1 MPPKPPAKKVAER
14 QAMTHFFSP
23 DRNAE
28 KVAQKAQETLQLA
41 ENADRLRVR
50 LAEYLGQFHKDSRNL
65 MVLVIAA
72 KATHAYLER
81 RKFDRK
87 RWSEMVEHWYMEEGR
102 KSMSWLRDRMA
113 LWWLNMHTRI
123 YFTYLKG
130 REHFQYDYITRRWIG
145 ERMGDIAPMEDFP
158 EYVDPTN
165 EAAVSPP
172 KRARE
177 PSPSKTQSRAG
188 RGPTLEKSAKR
199 VYISFLDALFEREPK
214 VYKSPQGVVHW
225 EKVYAKMMI
234 AFGNPPELGKGNSN
248 IYRWWNEAVNKQEL
262 INEHFDTDILT
273 EPVGRP
279 TAMHHFASVIR
290 KLVAEIHY
298 FGIPMSKSLLYE
310 IFIQKWKDSDDP
322 NIDMSAYEWGLPS
335 RQTFRRWLA
344 KMNLKARGVTKTMES
359 ALPVTCASLTSRNF
373 DFRVL
378 EVRY

>member
-102 KSMSWLRDRMA
+102 KSMSW
-113 LWWLNMHTRI
+113 
-123 YFTYLKG
+123 
-130 REHFQYDYITRRWIG
+130 
-145 ERMGDIAPMEDFP
+145 
-158 EYVDPTN
+158 
-165 EAAVSPP
+165 AASTTAAYSLA
-172 KRARE
+172 KHKANRCGHCQRA
-177 PSPSKTQSRAG
+177 T
-188 RGPTLEKSAKR
+188 
-199 VYISFLDALFEREPK
+199 
-214 VYKSPQGVVHW
+214 
-225 EKVYAKMMI
+225 
-234 AFGNPPELGKGNSN
+234 
-248 IYRWWNEAVNKQEL
+248 
-262 INEHFDTDILT
+262 
-273 EPVGRP
+273 VGLY
-279 TAMHHFASVIR
+279 FASIR
-290 KLVAEIHY
+290 GNVT
-298 FGIPMSKSLLYE
+298 
-310 IFIQKWKDSDDP
+310 
-322 NIDMSAYEWGLPS
+322 
-335 RQTFRRWLA
+335 QTA
-344 KMNLKARGVTKTMES
+344 
-359 ALPVTCASLTSRNF
+359 NF

>member
-87 RWSEMVEHWYMEEGR
+87 RWS
-102 KSMSWLRDRMA
+102 
-113 LWWLNMHTRI
+113 
-123 YFTYLKG
+123 
-130 REHFQYDYITRRWIG
+130 
-145 ERMGDIAPMEDFP
+145 
-158 EYVDPTN
+158 
-165 EAAVSPP
+165 
-172 KRARE
+172 
-177 PSPSKTQSRAG
+177 
-188 RGPTLEKSAKR
+188 
-199 VYISFLDALFEREPK
+199 
-214 VYKSPQGVVHW
+214 
-225 EKVYAKMMI
+225 
-234 AFGNPPELGKGNSN
+234 
-248 IYRWWNEAVNKQEL
+248 
-262 INEHFDTDILT
+262 
-273 EPVGRP
+273 
-279 TAMHHFASVIR
+279 VIR

-322 NIDMSAYEWGLPS
+322 NIDMSAYEWCVRLES
-335 RQTFRRWLA
+335 CVR
-344 KMNLKARGVTKTMES
+344 MEY
-359 ALPVTCASLTSRNF
+359 LLNPF
-373 DFRVL
+373 Q
-378 EVRY
+378 